1 MEGLEWGQRQERG
14 WGQGWGWD
22 GIGIEIGMGVGTG
35 TGWRWDGDRAGMGT
49 EMGMGMVAPMG
60 CAVENKKSSSM
71 LPAHLS
77 RPHIPGDTVGG
88 WLGRGSPQDPIPL
101 FLPRTRKG
109 YLLCAGVCRAGGDTQ
124 A

>member
-1 MEGLEWGQRQERG
+1 MGTETGTGMG
-14 WGQGWGWD
+14 TGMGMGWD
-22 GIGIEIGMGVGTG
+22 RDGDRDGGGTG

-49 EMGMGMVAPMG
+49 ETGMGMVAPMG